1 MASPSHQGRAGSGDD
16 ASRRARRRPALPR
29 VRICAPA
36 TGARTAA
43 EVVFRP
49 RVPEDPKERQQK
61 ARKKEDGGDM
71 TPIVDQKA
79 LEDFIESADLNEV
92 RRVEASLVA
101 MAASVRLRAV
111 ELETQPVG
119 PFLKPVASRDS

>member
-1 MASPSHQGRAGSGDD
+1 
-16 ASRRARRRPALPR
+16 
-29 VRICAPA
+29 
-36 TGARTAA
+36 
-43 EVVFRP
+43 
-49 RVPEDPKERQQK
+49 
-61 ARKKEDGGDM
+61 M

-119 PFLKPVASRDS
+119 PVLKPVASRDS